1 MNKLRLLLSMV
12 WLLAL
17 SPAFANEPYMEF
29 QLSYLTA
36 EVGDEELHPSMLSA
50 NFGYPVFKYMGVE
63 IVLGAGLS
71 GDEFKVKTLVGAYIN
86 ASLPISYNFD
96 IFARAGFSSVSWE
109 YVTSG
114 SDMGASFGLG
124 LGLLVSENSSI
135 TFEFRTLP
143 KLNDGEI
150 TLNAIMLGWKYK

>member
-1 MNKLRLLLSMV
+1 MNQLRLLLSMV

-17 SPAFANEPYMEF
+17 NPAFANEPYMEF
-29 QLSYLTA
+29 QFSYLIA
-36 EVGDEELHPSMLSA
+36 EVGDEELHPNMLSA

-71 GDEFKVKTLVGAYIN
+71 DDELKVKTLVGAYIS
-86 ASLPISYNFD
+86 ASLPITYNFD
-96 IFARAGFSSVSWE
+96 IFGRAGFSSVSWE
-109 YVTSG
+109 YLTAG

-124 LGLLVSENSSI
+124 LGLLVSENSSL
-135 TFEFRTLP
+135 TLEYRTLP

-150 TLNAIMLGWKYK
+150 PLNAIMFGWKYK

>member
-1 MNKLRLLLSMV
+1 MNQLRLLLSMV

-17 SPAFANEPYMEF
+17 NPAFANEPYMEF
-29 QLSYLTA
+29 QFSYLIA
-36 EVGDEELHPSMLSA
+36 EVGDEELHPNMLSA

-71 GDEFKVKTLVGAYIN
+71 DDELKVKTLVGAYIS
-86 ASLPISYNFD
+86 ASLPLTYNFD
-96 IFARAGFSSVSWE
+96 IFGRAGFSSVSWE
-109 YVTSG
+109 YLTAG

-124 LGLLVSENSSI
+124 LGLLVSENSSL
-135 TFEFRTLP
+135 TLEYRTLP

-150 TLNAIMLGWKYK
+150 PLNAIMFGWKYK